1 MNMRKSEIIILG
13 ILLLSLIINI
23 YFYPQ
28 MPEKMASHWNAQGQV
43 DDYMS
48 KFWGLFLIPIILIGL
63 ALLFVAIPRIDPLKA
78 NIEKFRKY
86 YDGFIILFLVFML
99 SIHFQVILWNL
110 GIKISPN
117 IIVPIDIGILF
128 FYTGILCE
136 NAKRNW
142 FIGIRTPWTL
152 SSERVWEK
160 THKIGGK
167 LFKIAGVI
175 AFVGVFFQS
184 YALFFVLVPVISVAL
199 YTIIY
204 SYIEYQKETK

>member
-1 MNMRKSEIIILG
+1 MRKSEITILG
-13 ILLLSLIINI
+13 IILLSFIISI

-28 MPEKMASHWNAQGQV
+28 MPERIASHWNAQGQV
-43 DDYMS
+43 DGYMS
-48 KFWGLFLIPIILIGL
+48 KFWGLFLMPFILVGL

-86 YDGFIILFLVFML
+86 YDGFIILFFIFML

-110 GIKISPN
+110 GIRISPN
-117 IIVPIDIGILF
+117 VIVPIGIGILF

-136 NAKRNW
+136 NVKRNW

-152 SSERVWEK
+152 SNERVWEK

-167 LFKIAGVI
+167 LFKIVGII
-175 AFVGVFFQS
+175 AFVGVFFQR
-184 YALFFVLVPVISVAL
+184 YMLFFIFVPLISVAA
-199 YTIIY
+199 YTIVY
-204 SYIEYQKETK
+204 SYIEYQKGMK

>member
-1 MNMRKSEIIILG
+1 MRKSEIIVLG
-13 ILLLSLIINI
+13 IILLSFIVGI
-23 YFYPQ
+23 YLYPQ
-28 MPEKMASHWNAQGQV
+28 MPEHMASHWNAQGQV
-43 DDYMS
+43 DGYMS
-48 KFWGLFLIPIILIGL
+48 KFWGLFLMPFILVGL

-86 YDGFIILFLVFML
+86 YDGFIILFFIFML

-110 GIKISPN
+110 GIRISPN
-117 IIVPIDIGILF
+117 VIAPIGIGILF
-128 FYTGILCE
+128 FYIGILCE

-184 YALFFVLVPVISVAL
+184 YALFFILVPVISVAA

-204 SYIEYQKETK
+204 SYFEYQKEVT

>member
-1 MNMRKSEIIILG
+1 MRKSTIAVLGMILFSFVIG
-13 ILLLSLIINI
+13 I

-28 MPEKMASHWNAQGQV
+28 MPEKMASHWNARGQV
-43 DDYMS
+43 DGYMS
-48 KFWGLFLIPIILIGL
+48 KFWGLFLMPFVLIGL
-63 ALLFVAIPRIDPLKA
+63 ALLFTTIPRIDPLKA
-78 NIEKFRKY
+78 NIKKFRKY
-86 YDGFIILFLVFML
+86 YDEFIILFFIFML
-99 SIHFQVILWNL
+99 SIHFQAILWNI

-117 IIVPIDIGILF
+117 VTAPIGFGILF
-128 FYTGILCE
+128 FFIGILCE

-142 FIGIRTPWTL
+142 FIGIKNPWTL

-184 YALFFVLVPVISVAL
+184 YALFFIFVPVISVAA

-204 SYIEYQKETK
+204 SYVEYQTEGK